1 MGVKNR
7 FVKLLEMQEFDG
19 LNMEINLKYM
29 NQINI

>member
-19 LNMEINLKYM
+19 LNMETNLKHM
-29 NQINI
+29 N